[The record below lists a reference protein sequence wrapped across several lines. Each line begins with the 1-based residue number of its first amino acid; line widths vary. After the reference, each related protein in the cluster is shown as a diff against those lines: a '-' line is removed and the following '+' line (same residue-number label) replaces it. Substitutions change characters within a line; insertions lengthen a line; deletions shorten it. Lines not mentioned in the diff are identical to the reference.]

1 MEDKITKKDLQLINN
16 KNINKEQIFEQIER
30 IKKGTIYS
38 ELVRPASLNDGIK
51 KMTEEEENF
60 YLSFFEE
67 NRENLKLL
75 KFIPASGAA
84 SRMFLDLLSYYND
97 KTMEQNNYIDEFIRG
112 IENNL
117 FAFTDELQI
126 CMKNNGYDL
135 KDCLKNNDIRIILK
149 YLLTENGL
157 NYANLPKAILK
168 FHINKTGIKTPI
180 DEHIDEGLN
189 YARGLNDETHLHFTI
204 SKEFENIFLKNIDTK
219 SLNIS
224 LSEQKE
230 YTQTIALNENN
241 ELFKVNNEI
250 LFRPGGHG
258 ALIENLNELD
268 ADIIFIKNIDNVVIK
283 KLSAKTNYYK
293 KILAGYIIN
302 IRNQIFEFC
311 KILENINIKEEL
323 LTKITN
329 YCVDTLN
336 IQFSDNFYKLSVKN
350 QVKTLKNKLHRPIR
364 VCGMVKNEGEPGG
377 GPYWVR
383 QNGDISL
390 QIIESASV
398 DKSNKNQINIFNKA
412 EFFNPVDIICAIKDY
427 KGEKFNLKDFINNN
441 AFFISEKSKNG
452 KTLKALELPGLWNG
466 AMSDWITIFIEVPLI
481 TFNPVKTVNDLL
493 KNNHQDKYNL
503 KK

>member
-1 MEDKITKKDLQLINN
+1 MENKITKKDLQLINK
-16 KNINKEQIFEQIER
+16 KNINKEQILEQIER
-30 IKKGTIYS
+30 IKKGTIFS
-38 ELVRPASLNDGIK
+38 ELMRPAALNDGIK
-51 KMTEEEENF
+51 KMTKNEESF

-67 NRENLKLL
+67 NRTSLKLL

-84 SRMFLDLLSYYND
+84 SRMFLDLISYYND
-97 KTMEQNNYIDEFIRG
+97 ETMEQNNYIDEFVTG
-112 IENNL
+112 IENNF
-117 FAFTDELQI
+117 FAFTDELNVCI
-126 CMKNNGYDL
+126 KKNGYDL
-135 KDCLKNNDIRIILK
+135 KECIKNNDIRIILK

-157 NYANLPKAILK
+157 NYANLPKAVLK
-168 FHINKTGIKTPI
+168 FHIDKTGIKTPI

-189 YARGLNDETHLHFTI
+189 YARGLNDNTYLHFTI
-204 SKEFENIFLKNIDTK
+204 SKEFKDIFFKNIDSK

-241 ELFKVNNEI
+241 VLFKINNEI

-283 KLSAKTNYYK
+283 KLSVKTNYYK

-302 IRNQIFEFC
+302 IRNQVFEFC
-311 KILENINIKEEL
+311 KILENTNIKDEVVK
-323 LTKITN
+323 KIIN

-336 IQFSDNFYKLSVKN
+336 IQFADNFYKLSIKN
-350 QVKTLKNKLHRPIR
+350 QIKTLKNKLHRPIR

-383 QNGDISL
+383 RNGEISL

-398 DKSNKNQINIFNKA
+398 NKSNKNQFNIFSKA
-412 EFFNPVDIICAIKDY
+412 KFFNPVDIICAIKDY
-427 KGEKFNLKDFINNN
+427 KGVKYNLKNFIDND

-452 KTLKALELPGLWNG
+452 KMLKALELPGLWNG
-466 AMSDWITIFIEVPLI
+466 AMSDWITVFVEVPLI

-493 KNNHQDKYNL
+493 KNNHQENNI
-503 KK
+503 